1 MTDVFEVLS
10 QDHDELR
17 RLLTQLHIGPTAQ
30 TGATGNQLAARKKL
44 TDEMVTAEHEHEA
57 LEAEFFWPAV
67 RDHDGEA
74 ARLADQ
80 AIGQVAEISQA
91 LTALEHLDTGASE
104 FEPLL
109 TEVISGGLDH
119 IDFEEQQVWPVL
131 RQTFSAAEVTQ
142 LGQQVARGKEARA

>member
-10 QDHDELR
+10 RDHDELR
-17 RLLTQLHIGPTAQ
+17 QLLAQLHIGPTAQ
-30 TGATGNQLAARKKL
+30 TGATDNQLVARKKL
-44 TDEMVTAEHEHEA
+44 TSQLVTAEQEHEA

-67 RDHDGEA
+67 REHDA
-74 ARLADQ
+74 AVSRLADQ
-80 AIGQVAEISQA
+80 AIGQVAQISQA
-91 LTALEHLDTGASE
+91 LTTLEHLDTKAAE

-131 RQTFSAAEVTQ
+131 RQTFSAAEVAQ
-142 LGQQVARGKEARA
+142 LGHQIAQGKTVRA